1 MTSEAFIKAQYL
13 LLAWREAHRYGGL
26 DNMLA
31 AAFVIRNRVKAGWH
45 GGDWLEV
52 MGNHYSFS
60 AEETPAGAGELP
72 DVRET
77 NFRILMQKI
86 DDVFSGMATDKM
98 TDEALYYAELH
109 NVTREWFAINILK
122 KREEHPMVAQ
132 VGPVA
137 FFR

>member
-1 MTSEAFIKAQYL
+1 MTNEQFIKAQYA
-13 LLAWREAHRYGGL
+13 LLAWREGHRYGGL

-31 AAFVIRNRVKAGWH
+31 VAYVVRNRVKAGWH

-52 MGNHYSFS
+52 MSNHQNFA
-60 AEETPAGAGELP
+60 AEENPQFAQALP

-77 NFRILMQKI
+77 NCRFLLQRI
-86 DDVFSGMATDKM
+86 DDIFNGMAVDKM

-109 NVTREWFAINILK
+109 SITRPWFTINILK
-122 KREEHPMVAQ
+122 KREEHPLVAQ